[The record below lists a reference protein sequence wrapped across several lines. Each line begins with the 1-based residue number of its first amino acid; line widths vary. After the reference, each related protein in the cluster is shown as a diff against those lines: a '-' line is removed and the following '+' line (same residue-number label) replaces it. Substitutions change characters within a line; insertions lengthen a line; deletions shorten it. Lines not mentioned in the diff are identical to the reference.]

1 MKRFARCS
9 YALVILTLCAMPGL
23 AEADWQDA
31 LIQIDS
37 ERSKI
42 AACIA
47 ELEKHGTT
55 AQKKD
60 GAEVYH
66 RAKAEIDV
74 VLDAMAA
81 ALDSKAQALDQDKL
95 AAHLSASITQ
105 RVAFCRLAEAAAPRD
120 GEKQIFQ
127 DVYKDTLKPT
137 LDAALT
143 VLGLGKD
150 DAARRRTVKT
160 RLEASRWPDSAPAG
174 R

>member
-1 MKRFARCS
+1 MKRFARCAC
-9 YALVILTLCAMPGL
+9 ALVILTLCAMPGP

-42 AACIA
+42 IACIA
-47 ELEKHGTT
+47 ELEKHGTAT
-55 AQKKD
+55 QKKD
-60 GAEVYH
+60 GAEAY
-66 RAKAEIDV
+66 RKAKAEIDV
-74 VLDAMAA
+74 VLDAMTA
-81 ALDSKAQALDQDKL
+81 ALDGKAQVVDQNNL

-105 RVAFCRLAEAAAPRD
+105 RIAYCRLAEAAGPGG

-143 VLGLGKD
+143 LLGLGKD
-150 DAARRRTVKT
+150 DAGRSRTVKT
-160 RLEASRWPDSAPAG
+160 RLEASRWPDPTATG